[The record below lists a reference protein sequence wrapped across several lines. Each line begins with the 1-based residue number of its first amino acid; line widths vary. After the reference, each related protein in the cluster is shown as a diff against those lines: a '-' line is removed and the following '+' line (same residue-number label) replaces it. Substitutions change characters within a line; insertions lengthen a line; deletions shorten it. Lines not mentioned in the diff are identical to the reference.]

1 MCSATDPNQNCTYE
15 LSLLVLRKVS
25 ILSYTRQRE
34 RQRKSNCKIDSTF
47 KLVSFSWN
55 CVCACVQVS
64 MSVCAEHFSYLVHFI
79 CRCSFAYV
87 LRTSLSFLE
96 NATIPYLSVFRFMH
110 GAQVHLNGVMYVF
123 VVIVIILVVVVAAGS
138 AAAADFFLF
147 TIHNV
152 ACRIS
157 TWCKCTVQRIVRE
170 RVDR

>member
-1 MCSATDPNQNCTYE
+1 MHVSTKLLENFQCEKAHRLQMHWNETFARMCSATDPNQNCTYE

-110 GAQVHLNGVMYVF
+110 GA
-123 VVIVIILVVVVAAGS
+123 
-138 AAAADFFLF
+138 
-147 TIHNV
+147 
-152 ACRIS
+152 
-157 TWCKCTVQRIVRE
+157 
-170 RVDR
+170 